1 MPQIDALKH
10 SAAEFTSAALL
21 GEGWEHFLSCLSR
34 AAGARGAVIMR
45 NRKRVMVSVI
55 ASEDVQEQ
63 VADYR
68 AGRAPPN
75 SRQVRASHE
84 YSKGFRLDH
93 DDYTP
98 EEMARDPYY
107 QEFLRPNGFFW
118 HANVRLDDAPGE
130 EIALSLKRGIS
141 AGPFERADQEALNSI
156 LPELRA
162 ATRIARRVLDSE
174 TAGMVRLLHQR
185 GDPMFEL
192 DAWGRVLRAHMS
204 NDDRTSAIQVMR
216 DRLVAADRL
225 AQPRLERGV
234 AMAVASPGTPAMI
247 PLPDTAGGRYF
258 LQIVPVGGRARDIFL
273 AAAAVAVLIDL
284 KPRHQVGYFGGAL
297 RDAFALTDR
306 EVDVAL
312 MLGDGLSPAEIA
324 GRLRIQ
330 VDTVRDHLKNVFG
343 KTSTSRQAEL
353 TALLARLRS

>member
-1 MPQIDALKH
+1 
-10 SAAEFTSAALL
+10 
-21 GEGWEHFLSCLSR
+21 
-34 AAGARGAVIMR
+34 
-45 NRKRVMVSVI
+45 
-55 ASEDVQEQ
+55 
-63 VADYR
+63 
-68 AGRAPPN
+68 
-75 SRQVRASHE
+75 
-84 YSKGFRLDH
+84 
-93 DDYTP
+93 
-98 EEMARDPYY
+98 
-107 QEFLRPNGFFW
+107 
-118 HANVRLDDAPGE
+118 
-130 EIALSLKRGIS
+130 
-141 AGPFERADQEALNSI
+141 
-156 LPELRA
+156 
-162 ATRIARRVLDSE
+162 
-174 TAGMVRLLHQR
+174 
-185 GDPMFEL
+185 
-192 DAWGRVLRAHMS
+192 
-204 NDDRTSAIQVMR
+204 
-216 DRLVAADRL
+216 
-225 AQPRLERGV
+225 
-234 AMAVASPGTPAMI
+234 MI